1 MLKIGLTGNIASG
14 KSTVESILQ
23 ELGIKVLDA
32 DKVTHSLL
40 AENKAI
46 KNKVIALFDDLNI
59 LDENGNISRKKLGK
73 IVFSNE
79 NKRKEL
85 EKILHPEIKQ
95 EFLRFFEENKNQKIV
110 VVSAALL
117 FEANMQSMFDK
128 IILVTADNTTRLNR
142 LIERNCISLEEAQ
155 KIIDTQMSQEQ
166 KIALA
171 DYVVPNNTTIDDL
184 LVCVEMFMREI

>member
-1 MLKIGLTGNIASG
+1 MLKVVKFGGSSLANSNQFKKVKNIIEQD
-14 KSTVESILQ
+14 ES
-23 ELGIKVLDA
+23 
-32 DKVTHSLL
+32 
-40 AENKAI
+40 
-46 KNKVIALFDDLNI
+46 
-59 LDENGNISRKKLGK
+59 R
-73 IVFSNE
+73 
-79 NKRKEL
+79 
-85 EKILHPEIKQ
+85 
-95 EFLRFFEENKNQKIV
+95 KIV